1 MKRAITGGILAA
13 LATVILCVCLTACST
28 NIVGTYK
35 FYSMKGEDGGVK
47 IDLKVGDSYMGMF
60 ELTEDFMVLTV
71 NEDNTLTLSTMG
83 TTVKGNWTEESGKY
97 YFTIEGEKQEIKVSG
112 SKLTMKEDGSELV
125 LKK

>member
-1 MKRAITGGILAA
+1 MKRTITVGILAA

-35 FYSMKGEDGGVK
+35 FYSMKGDDGGVK

-83 TTVKGNWTEESGKY
+83 TTVKGSWTEESGKY

>member
-1 MKRAITGGILAA
+1 
-13 LATVILCVCLTACST
+13 
-28 NIVGTYK
+28 
-35 FYSMKGEDGGVK
+35 MKGEDGRVK

-83 TTVKGNWTEESGKY
+83 TTVKGSWTEESGKY

>member
-1 MKRAITGGILAA
+1 MKRTITGGILAA

-28 NIVGTYK
+28 NIAGTYK
-35 FYSMKGEDGGVK
+35 FYSMKGEDGRVK

-83 TTVKGNWTEESGKY
+83 TTVKGSWTEESGKY

>member
-1 MKRAITGGILAA
+1 MKRTITGGILAA

-35 FYSMKGEDGGVK
+35 FYSMKGEDGRVK

-83 TTVKGNWTEESGKY
+83 TTVKGSWTEESGKY